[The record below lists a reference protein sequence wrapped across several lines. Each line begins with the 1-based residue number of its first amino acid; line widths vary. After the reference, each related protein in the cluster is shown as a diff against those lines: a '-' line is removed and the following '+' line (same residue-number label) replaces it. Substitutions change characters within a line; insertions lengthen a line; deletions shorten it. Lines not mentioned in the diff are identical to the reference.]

1 MCFGQKRGQ
10 LKGVK
15 YSRGGMSV
23 GCRRVEASQ
32 GCDITFET
40 IRSLPQVLE
49 QTDRQ
54 IDRQR
59 ERRRKTMQTL
69 RKTNLSEF

>member
-1 MCFGQKRGQ
+1 

-15 YSRGGMSV
+15 HSRGGMSV

-32 GCDITFET
+32 GCDITVET

-49 QTDRQ
+49 QIDRQTDRQ
-54 IDRQR
+54 T
-59 ERRRKTMQTL
+59 ERKETKNHADTQ
-69 RKTNLSEF
+69 KINLSEF